1 MLVKLSQYDNSWYQP
16 GRNRLIRGVWYVIN
30 SFFLQNSLNP
40 SSKLKSILIR
50 LFGAKVGRGV
60 VLKPSIN
67 VKYPWHLEIG
77 DFTWIGEGVWID
89 SLGKITIG
97 SNCCISQGAYLCTG
111 NHDWADPAFGLI
123 VKPIIVED
131 GSWIGAGAT
140 ILPGVTIKTHSIVTV
155 GSVVSRDTEPYVIY
169 SGNPATPVKN
179 RMIENSEKEGP

>member
-1 MLVKLSQYDNSWYQP
+1 MKTDLSKYYNSWYKP
-16 GRNRLIRGVWYVIN
+16 GRSLFTRGIWYIINVIFMIN
-30 SFFLQNSLNP
+30 PLNP
-40 SSKLKSILIR
+40 SSILKVFMMR
-50 LFGAKVGRGV
+50 LFGAKVGHGV

-131 GSWIGAGAT
+131 GGWIGARA
-140 ILPGVTIKTHSIVTV
+140 IVLPGVSIKSHSIVTA
-155 GSVVSRDTEPYVIY
+155 GSVVSRDTEPYMIY
-169 SGNPATPVKN
+169 SGNPATAVKK
-179 RMIENSEKEGP
+179 RIIKDTEKASL